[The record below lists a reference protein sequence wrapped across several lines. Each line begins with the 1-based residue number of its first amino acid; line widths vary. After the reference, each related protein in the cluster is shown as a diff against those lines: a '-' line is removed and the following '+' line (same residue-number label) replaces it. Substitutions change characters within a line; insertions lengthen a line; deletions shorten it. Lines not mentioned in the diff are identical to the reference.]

1 MAGETILLIDKDAEI
16 TQSIESTLESNDYLV
31 FTAPSG
37 DVGITMANKI
47 SPALIFVNPTVDGD
61 IGLEL
66 CKTIHSTSHLTQVP
80 IVVLSAFEGA
90 TDPKYASLYGIVD
103 SLKKPFTPEELLSKT
118 ENLLLNKP
126 SIPDSKNDE
135 ETDDT
140 IVPDHNMEKPSS
152 KLSVT
157 DNTNFSDATDVTMI
171 RKPVALSV
179 TDKTVIKTAKDI
191 AASDETIIKPVKP
204 ADITDRTIVKSV
216 RQPSEK
222 PKPDYKQMF
231 NDSTDDLTSKYER
244 TYIIKTPIRR
254 KNMGSRSFLSFII
267 IVLLVAIVG
276 GGFFLY
282 KNNMLDLESI
292 KEMVGLKTAK
302 IAKLTTSQ
310 KPQQPSTTPA
320 GPITFP
326 PSTTTQQTPSVMP
339 SQPTQAVTPKPEP
352 TAPSEKPKETVKP
365 IEKLTVKPE
374 QKPSDTTAQKTTGKF
389 YSVQIGAFKN
399 MSNAEAVV
407 KQQKEK
413 GVDAFIHKTV
423 SKNKTTLYI
432 VLIGKHTNRKEALQT
447 ANNISTKDKAV
458 VYIK

>member
-1 MAGETILLIDKDAEI
+1 MADETILLIDKDAEI

-66 CKTIHSTSHLTQVP
+66 CKTIHSTPQLTQVP

-103 SLKKPFTPEELLSKT
+103 SLKKPFTPDELLSKT

-126 SIPDSKNDE
+126 PIPDSKNDE

-140 IVPDHNMEKPSS
+140 IVPDHNMEKPSA

-157 DNTNFSDATDVTMI
+157 DNADFADVTDVTMV
-171 RKPVALSV
+171 RKPVAPPAA
-179 TDKTVIKTAKDI
+179 DKTVIKPTRDI
-191 AASDETIIKPVKP
+191 AVSDETIIKPVKS

-231 NDSTDDLTSKYER
+231 NDSNDDLTSKYER
-244 TYIIKTPIRR
+244 TYIIKTPLRR

-267 IVLLVAIVG
+267 IVLLIAIAG

-282 KNNMLDLESI
+282 KNNMLDLENI

-302 IAKLTTSQ
+302 VAKTTTLP
-310 KPQQPSTTPA
+310 KPQQPAAPEV
-320 GPITFP
+320 PITLT
-326 PSTTTQQTPSVMP
+326 PSTTQQTPSVMP
-339 SQPTQAVTPKPEP
+339 SQTTTPAVTPKPVP
-352 TAPSEKPKETVKP
+352 SVPSEKPNETVKP
-365 IEKLTVKPE
+365 IEKLPVKPE
-374 QKPSDTTAQKTTGKF
+374 QKSSDTTAQKTPGKF

-413 GVDAFIHKTV
+413 GLDAFIHKTV
-423 SKNKTTLYI
+423 SKNKTTLYA
-432 VLIGKHTNRKEALQT
+432 VLIGKHANRKDALEA
-447 ANNISTKDKAV
+447 ANKISVKDKAV

>member
-1 MAGETILLIDKDAEI
+1 MADETILLIDKDAEI

-66 CKTIHSTSHLTQVP
+66 CKTIHSTPQLTQVP

-90 TDPKYASLYGIVD
+90 TDPKYASFYGIVD
-103 SLKKPFTPEELLSKT
+103 SLKKPFTPDELLSKT

-135 ETDDT
+135 ETDNT
-140 IVPDHNMEKPSS
+140 IVPDHNMEKPSA

-157 DNTNFSDATDVTMI
+157 DNADFADVTDVTMV
-171 RKPVALSV
+171 RKPAAPPAA
-179 TDKTVIKTAKDI
+179 DKTIIKPTKDI

-231 NDSTDDLTSKYER
+231 NDSNDDLTSKYER

-267 IVLLVAIVG
+267 IVLLIAIVG

-302 IAKLTTSQ
+302 VAKTTTSQ
-310 KPQQPSTTPA
+310 KPQQPSTVPA
-320 GPITFP
+320 GPLTFP
-326 PSTTTQQTPSVMP
+326 PSTTQQTPSVMP
-339 SQPTQAVTPKPEP
+339 SQQTQAVTPKPES
-352 TAPSEKPKETVKP
+352 TTTPSEKPKETVKP
-365 IEKLTVKPE
+365 IEKLPVKPE
-374 QKPSDTTAQKTTGKF
+374 QKPSDTTAQKTPGKF

-407 KQQKEK
+407 TQQKEK
-413 GVDAFIHKTV
+413 GFDAFIHKTV
-423 SKNKTTLYI
+423 LKNKTTLYR
-432 VLIGKHTNRKEALQT
+432 VLIGKHTNRKEAVET
-447 ANNISTKDKAV
+447 SKNISTKDKAV
-458 VYIK
+458 VYIE